1 MLISLLFGTY
11 IAEVL
16 GLLIAVPVAGVIK
29 NTIDAVSGEVGI

>member
-1 MLISLLFGTY
+1 MFGTY
-11 IAEVL
+11 IAGVF